1 MFPKLSN
8 ILKFR
13 CHGNEI
19 SWLLVMKKILRI
31 KLIPQFLTNA
41 HEIWHTLR
49 SRNEDVQDTFF
60 NVLETALPWTRDKMA
75 IN

>member
-8 ILKFR
+8 ILKFC

-31 KLIPQFLTNA
+31 KQIPQFLTNA
-41 HEIWHTLR
+41 YEIWHTLW
-49 SRNEDVQDTFF
+49 SWDEDV
-60 NVLETALPWTRDKMA
+60 
-75 IN
+75 